1 MWTTAGSL
9 AGRVVTMGGQLVLAY
24 LLLPEDFGV
33 LSLAMT
39 VISLTNML
47 TEFGLIDVLNQ
58 RAKRLEVWS
67 KPAMAMAVTTG
78 ALAMGVGWAIAP
90 LWAVIYDNT
99 DVGWMVMIM
108 ATASPVTSFG
118 ILAHAVMRRD
128 LRFKAIS
135 LVRTVMVISSM
146 TLTIILASLGF
157 GPYSFAFPPL
167 VSALIF
173 TVSMTRMAGTG
184 LPLRGGWRLGR
195 WKYLFAKSSWGLL
208 AGLFGRFTQQGAYLV
223 LGVLVVKTALGW
235 YYMAYSLSVQAM
247 MLATNNLGTVLMPAL
262 SHITGDPKRQRQ
274 AYLRSARVLAFVGV
288 PLCLLQVAAAEPGI
302 QLVLK
307 PQWHPTIL
315 LVPILSIGTMFMC
328 ISSGWSAAVRAQGR
342 FRDVAI
348 VNGIASALY
357 LASVTV
363 SGWFAGV
370 VGAAVGVA
378 VYDTVIAP
386 KYIHEAIKPLGG
398 KWSEVA
404 GVFVRPIVIGVASFG
419 PAWAIT
425 WIPALHEMWLGQLMA
440 VIAVGP
446 ALYALLSRR
455 FNRAV
460 WQELLEQ
467 VRRVVRPRRG

>member
-9 AGRVVTMGGQLVLAY
+9 AGRVVSMVGQLVLAY

-58 RAKRLEVWS
+58 RAKKLELWS
-67 KPAMAMAVTTG
+67 RPAMAMSVTTG
-78 ALAMGVGWAIAP
+78 TLAMLVGWAIAP

-108 ATASPVTSFG
+108 ATASPVTSVG
-118 ILAHAVMRRD
+118 LLAHAVMRRD

-135 LVRTVMVISSM
+135 VVRTTMVIGNM

-157 GPYSFAFPPL
+157 GPYSFAFSP
-167 VSALIF
+167 VVAALFF
-173 TVSMTRMAGTG
+173 TVSMTRMAGVG

-195 WKYLFAKSSWGLL
+195 WKYLLAKSSWGLL
-208 AGLFGRFTQQGAYLV
+208 AGLFGRITQQGAYLV
-223 LGVLVVKTALGW
+223 LGVLVTKVALGW

-274 AYLRSARVLAFVGV
+274 AYLRTARVLAFVGA
-288 PLCLLQVAAAEPGI
+288 PLCLLQVAAAEPAI
-302 QLVLK
+302 HLVLK
-307 PQWHPTIL
+307 PRWYPTIHI
-315 LVPILSIGTMFMC
+315 VQILSIGTMFMC

-357 LASVTV
+357 LGSVMV

-370 VGAAVGVA
+370 VGAAVGVT
-378 VYDTVIAP
+378 VYNAVIAP
-386 KYIHEAIKPLGG
+386 KYMHEAIKPLGG
-398 KWSEVA
+398 RWSEVA
-404 GVFVRPIVIGVASFG
+404 GVFARPIVVGAVSFA

-425 WIPALHEMWLGQLMA
+425 RIPALHEMWIVQLVA
-440 VIAVGP
+440 VITIGP
-446 ALYALLSRR
+446 SLYLLLTRQ
-455 FNRAV
+455 FNRKV
-460 WQELLEQ
+460 WNDFFEQ
-467 VRRVVRPRRG
+467 VARVVRPKRG